1 MLCVT
6 DHHLEGEGV
15 MILQRCKIRGAFRTR
30 CLHCL
35 TGMSAVVA
43 SSEAAM
49 HLRNPCASLLLG
61 PSAVAAEN
69 HGADGMMTEER
80 MAEVMAVMIAEGG
93 RSVDARVMTEIL
105 VMGAIV
111 EAKEGLQGVEI
122 EEGDIEMVMRTE
134 MTVVESRKELLR
146 MAMSVM
152 MEIVVVGRLTLPM
165 CSDGERC
172 DRTLS
177 VVPRRSCT

>member
-1 MLCVT
+1 
-6 DHHLEGEGV
+6 
-15 MILQRCKIRGAFRTR
+15 
-30 CLHCL
+30 
-35 TGMSAVVA
+35 
-43 SSEAAM
+43 
-49 HLRNPCASLLLG
+49 
-61 PSAVAAEN
+61 
-69 HGADGMMTEER
+69 
-80 MAEVMAVMIAEGG
+80 MAEVMAVMIVESG

-152 MEIVVVGRLTLPM
+152 MEIVVVVAGRLTLLM

-177 VVPRRSCT
+177 VVPR